1 MKLSALGEF
10 GLIKLIR
17 EVTLPTHQSSPDA
30 LKRLVI
36 GIGDDAAAW
45 DGRPF
50 IQLATTDS
58 MVENIHFTFES
69 STWKDLGHKSLAVNL
84 SDIAAMGGQP
94 LYALVSLACPGDVD
108 AESVLDFYRGMTSL
122 ASQHST
128 AIVGGN
134 MAASPVVSVS
144 VFVTGEAPSGKLLR
158 RSSALPGQLI
168 AVTGALGAA
177 ATAVAALKSRRT
189 ADSGVPA
196 VLMQALLRPCPR
208 LVEAQVLVEEGV
220 HCAID
225 ISDGLVADLGHI
237 CERSK
242 VTARVYASQIP
253 VCPACQLVTPDSLD
267 LALYG
272 GEDYELLF
280 TCAPPT
286 LEHIAARI
294 DCPVTVVGEIGELS
308 AEPEVAVIAPDGQ
321 RITQAQ
327 TGWNHFGK

>member
-10 GLIKLIR
+10 GLIELIR
-17 EVTLPTHQSSPDA
+17 EVILPTHQSSPDA

-58 MVENIHFTFES
+58 LVENVHFSFES
-69 STWKDLGHKSLAVNL
+69 STWEDLGHKSLAVNL

-108 AESVLDFYRGMTSL
+108 VESVLDFYRGMTRL
-122 ASQHST
+122 GSQHGT

-134 MAASPVVSVS
+134 TAASPVVSVS

-168 AVTGALGAA
+168 AATGTLGAA
-177 ATAVAALKSRRT
+177 AAAVAALKSRRT
-189 ADSGVPA
+189 AASEVPA

-208 LVEAQVLVEEGV
+208 LAEAQVLVEEGV
-220 HCAID
+220 CCAID
-225 ISDGLVADLGHI
+225 ISDGLVADLGHV
-237 CERSK
+237 CEQSE
-242 VTARVYASQIP
+242 VTARVNASQIP
-253 VCPACQLVTPDSLD
+253 VCPACQLVTPDSLN

-280 TCAPPT
+280 TCDSPT
-286 LEHIAARI
+286 LERITARI
-294 DCPVTVVGEIGELS
+294 DCPVTVVGEVGELS
-308 AEPEVAVIAPDGQ
+308 AEPEISVIGPDGQ
-321 RITQAQ
+321 RITRAQ

>member
-17 EVTLPTHQSSPDA
+17 EATLPSYRSSPDA
-30 LKRLVI
+30 FKRLVI

-58 MVENIHFTFES
+58 LVEGVHFTFES
-69 STWKDLGHKSLAVNL
+69 STWEDLGHKSLAVNL
-84 SDIAAMGGQP
+84 SDIAAMGGQA

-108 AESVLDFYRGMTSL
+108 AESVLDFYRGMTGL
-122 ASQHST
+122 GSQHGT

-134 MAASPVVSVS
+134 LTASPVVCAT
-144 VFVTGEAPSGKLLR
+144 VFVAGEAPSGKLLR

-168 AVTGALGAA
+168 AVTGELGAA
-177 ATAVAALKSRRT
+177 AVAVSALRSPRRG
-189 ADSGVPA
+189 AIEVPP

-220 HCAID
+220 ECAID

-237 CERSK
+237 CERSE
-242 VTARVYASQIP
+242 VAATVYASQIP
-253 VCPACQLVTPDSLD
+253 VCKACHTVTPDSLEM
-267 LALYG
+267 AMYG

-280 TCAPPT
+280 TCDSST
-286 LEHIAARI
+286 LERITARL
-294 DCPVTVVGEIGELS
+294 DCPVSVVGEIGEHA
-308 AEPEVAVIAPDGQ
+308 AEPEIAVIGLDGQ
-321 RITQAQ
+321 RITGGH

>member
-1 MKLSALGEF
+1 
-10 GLIKLIR
+10 
-17 EVTLPTHQSSPDA
+17 
-30 LKRLVI
+30 
-36 GIGDDAAAW
+36 
-45 DGRPF
+45 
-50 IQLATTDS
+50 
-58 MVENIHFTFES
+58 MVENIHFRFES
-69 STWKDLGHKSLAVNL
+69 STWEDVGHKSLAVNL

-108 AESVLDFYRGMTSL
+108 VESVLDFYRGMTRL

-177 ATAVAALKSRRT
+177 ATAIAALKSHRES
-189 ADSGVPA
+189 DSGVPA

-208 LVEAQVLVEEGV
+208 LMEAQVLVEEGV
-220 HCAID
+220 CCAID

-253 VCPACQLVTPDSLD
+253 VCPACQTVTPDSLD

-280 TCAPPT
+280 TCDSPT
-286 LEHIAARI
+286 LERVAARL
-294 DCPVTVVGEIGELS
+294 DCPVTVVGEIGEHT
-308 AEPEVAVIAPDGQ
+308 AQPEIAVIGPDGQ
-321 RITQAQ
+321 RITRAQ